1 MVASHLVTGKTGE
14 DAAATYLKEM
24 GYTIVHRNWRMKQLE
39 LDIICTKGNELI
51 FGEVKTR
58 SNTGMDIAINA
69 LSTSKISK
77 LSRAAQLFISQNNL
91 WDTPC
96 RFDFLAVTR
105 NGNTYQVEHIK
116 DAFDLSQ
123 PMGGGDTTWQPW

>member
-1 MVASHLVTGKTGE
+1 MVASHLITGKTGE
-14 DAAATYLKEM
+14 DAAAAYLTKM

-39 LDIICTKGNELI
+39 LDIICTRRNELI

-58 SNTGMDIAINA
+58 STTGMDTALNA
-69 LSTSKISK
+69 LSKSKIYK

-105 NGNTYQVEHIK
+105 NGSMYQVEHIK

-123 PMGGGDTTWQPW
+123 PVGGGNTAWQPW